1 MIRAAKAEI
10 SAPEHL
16 NSSHDLS
23 AFDSGVAA
31 LDEWLKRRALAN
43 ERTGASRTYVVSAE
57 NKVIGYYALATGA
70 VGLRTATG
78 RARRNTPEP
87 IPVMV
92 LGRLAVDERHQGMGL
107 GRGMLRDAIL
117 RTLQAAAIG
126 GIRAIVVHAVSEDA
140 KRFYERSGFASS
152 PLEPLTL
159 MITVTDAERALSER

>member
-78 RARRNTPEP
+78 RARRNMPEP

-159 MITVTDAERALSER
+159 MITVKDAERALSER